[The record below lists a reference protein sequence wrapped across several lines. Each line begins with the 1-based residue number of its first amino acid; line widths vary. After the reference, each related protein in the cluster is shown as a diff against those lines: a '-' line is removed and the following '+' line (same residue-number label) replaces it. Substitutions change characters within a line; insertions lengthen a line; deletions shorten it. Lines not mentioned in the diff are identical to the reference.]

1 MFKTD
6 FGIPVFSDLVSSWS
20 TYTPPV
26 ADSPGGRDG
35 ALPQVAGVDA
45 GRLSARAVDGALVAV
60 LVILLPGVNLATGD
74 EPLFVALST
83 GH

>member
-1 MFKTD
+1 MEL
-6 FGIPVFSDLVSSWS
+6 GIPALSDLVTRWS
-20 TYTPPV
+20 TYAPPV
-26 ADSPGGRDG
+26 ADSPGGRDR

-45 GRLSARAVDGALVAV
+45 GWLSAWAVDGGLVAV
-60 LVILLPGVNLATGD
+60 LIILLPGVNLAAGD